1 MTQHVCTIYLFSK
14 KILNFHTHS
23 HYNCF
28 LSGETYG
35 PEITL
40 IAVLNCKNENN
51 LGTNPSFSEVNRS
64 ISTDA

>member
-23 HYNCF
+23 HYNSF
-28 LSGETYG
+28 VSGETYG
-35 PEITL
+35 PGISLT
-40 IAVLNCKNENN
+40 AVLNWKNENN
-51 LGTNPSFSEVNRS
+51 LGTNPNCSEVNRS